1 MKIVARNKSSIQL
14 FFFIMVQRYK
24 NKSKNEYN
32 SSFFLVAYVA
42 VSFRFRNVLHFLPDS
57 FVAQDATRL

>member
-14 FFFIMVQRYK
+14 FFFIMVQRY
-24 NKSKNEYN
+24 NNLSKNEN
-32 SSFFLVAYVA
+32 NPSFFLVAYVA
-42 VSFRFRNVLHFLPDS
+42 TSFRFRNVLHFLPDS